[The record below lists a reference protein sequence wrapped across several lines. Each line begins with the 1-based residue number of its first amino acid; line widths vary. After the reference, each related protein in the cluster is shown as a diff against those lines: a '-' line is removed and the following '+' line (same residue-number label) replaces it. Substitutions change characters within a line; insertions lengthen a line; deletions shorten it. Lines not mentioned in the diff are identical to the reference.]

1 MSTEMSVWIG
11 WNFRVCSVWIYE
23 RKYKKKKLCAE
34 KENILIY
41 SILDL
46 IYISIGKDKMVDA
59 LLTHG
64 VNKDQRGGMQNGFR
78 QSALDVAAKYSK

>member
-1 MSTEMSVWIG
+1 
-11 WNFRVCSVWIYE
+11 
-23 RKYKKKKLCAE
+23 
-34 KENILIY
+34 
-41 SILDL
+41 
-46 IYISIGKDKMVDA
+46 MVDA